1 MPAIFQRT
9 FRVRNYE
16 CDAYGHLNNVNYVR
30 YMQEAALDASA
41 AVGWDVGR
49 YQQIGHQWLI
59 RETDIEYLLPLHYNE
74 QVEVR
79 TWVADF
85 RRVQSRRMYEFR
97 RPTDQQLVARATT
110 NWVYLDNATLRPAS
124 IPAEMIAAFA
134 PDGDVG
140 QGKPDP
146 FPQAPPPA
154 PVVFQIRKR
163 VEWRDID
170 TVGHVNNAAYFSY
183 FEDVSTQVG
192 RRFQWSMARMLQAGF
207 AIVLRRLRVLY
218 LQPALLDDE
227 VDVACWLSGSKRAT
241 VTRHYTITRA
251 ADGAVLARG
260 LGTLVCLDLQ
270 TMRPIRFPQ
279 ALVDD
284 FRDNMVTEP

>member
-1 MPAIFQRT
+1 MPASFQRT
-9 FRVRNYE
+9 FRVRHYE

-41 AVGWDVGR
+41 AVGWDVER

-74 QVEVR
+74 QVEVK

-97 RPTDQQLVARATT
+97 RPADQELIARAST
-110 NWVYLDNATLRPAS
+110 NWVYLDTATMRPAS
-124 IPAEMIAAFA
+124 IPAQMITAFA

-146 FPQAPPPA
+146 FPQPPAPA

-241 VTRHYTITRA
+241 VTRHYSITRSG
-251 ADGAVLARG
+251 DGALLARG
-260 LGTLVCLDLQ
+260 LGTLVCLDLR

-284 FRDNMVTEP
+284 FRDNMVDES

>member
-1 MPAIFQRT
+1 MPAVFRRK
-9 FRVRNYE
+9 FRVRHYE
-16 CDAYGHLNNVNYVR
+16 CDAYGHLNHVNYVR
-30 YMQEAALDASA
+30 YMQETALDASA
-41 AVGWDVGR
+41 AVGWDVAR
-49 YQQIGHQWLI
+49 YQAAGHQWLI

-74 QVEVR
+74 EVEIT

-97 RPTDQQLVARATT
+97 RITDGELIARATT
-110 NWVYLDNATLRPAS
+110 NWVYLNSATQRPAR
-124 IPAEMIAAFA
+124 IPPEMMTAFA
-134 PDGDVG
+134 PEGDVAAG
-140 QGKPDP
+140 EPDP
-146 FPQAPPPA
+146 FPEPPA
-154 PVVFQIRKR
+154 PAPLVFSLRKR

-192 RRFQWSMARMLQAGF
+192 RRFNWSMARMMEAGF

-227 VDVACWLSGSKRAT
+227 VDVACWLSTGGKRAT
-241 VTRHYTITRA
+241 ATRHYSITRA
-251 ADGAVLARG
+251 EDGALLARG
-260 LGTLVCLDLQ
+260 RGTLVCLDLQ

-284 FRDNMVTEP
+284 FRENMSD